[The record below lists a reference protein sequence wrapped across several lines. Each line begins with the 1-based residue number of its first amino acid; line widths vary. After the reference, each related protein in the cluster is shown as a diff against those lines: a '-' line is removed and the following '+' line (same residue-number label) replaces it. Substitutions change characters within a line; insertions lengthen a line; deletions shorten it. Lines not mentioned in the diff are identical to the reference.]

1 MSRMTIKDIA
11 QIAKVSPGTVSRVLN
26 NKARG
31 HMKLE
36 TKKRILEIIKEL
48 NYKPNLAARTLRK
61 RQSKIVMVFVP
72 DILNPFFTM
81 VIRGIENAFMPK
93 EYSLILFDANWDVRC
108 NEKGYLKK
116 LQKRHM
122 SGLIDGIIV
131 GGFGI
136 DVKPLLDP
144 QWKHIPTVLITN
156 DFNVEGFDIIMSD
169 DYHGAYEA
177 VQHLVEL
184 GHRRIAHI
192 GGLKHPK
199 LTRGTEERRRGYC
212 DCLRNFKIENRE
224 EYIVEDNYWMED
236 GYKAMNKLLRL
247 KESPTAV
254 FVASDFAAFGTIRA
268 IVEAGLNVPED
279 ISVVGFDDIVLSRL
293 FVPSLTTVSQPI
305 YKIGAK
311 AASLL
316 FKRIN
321 SPNPK
326 KKEKVIFRPRL
337 TIRESTTRPKKG

>member
-1 MSRMTIKDIA
+1 MTRTTIEDIA
-11 QIAKVSPGTVSRVLN
+11 QIAKVSAGTVSRVLN
-26 NKARG
+26 NKTRG
-31 HMKLE
+31 HMRLE

-48 NYKPNLAARTLRK
+48 NYKPNLAARALRK
-61 RQSKIVMVFVP
+61 RQSKIVMVCVP
-72 DILNPFFTM
+72 DILNPFFPM
-81 VIRGIENAFMPK
+81 LIRGIENTLVSK
-93 EYSLILFDANWDVRC
+93 EYSLILFNANWDARRDG
-108 NEKGYLKK
+108 KDYLKK
-116 LQKRHM
+116 LQTRHM

-136 DVKPLLDP
+136 DVKPLLGP
-144 QWKHIPTVLITN
+144 QWKHVPTVLITN

-169 DYHGAYEA
+169 DYRGAYEA

-184 GHRRIAHI
+184 GHRRVAHI
-192 GGLKHPK
+192 GGLEHPK
-199 LTRGTEERRRGYC
+199 LTRGTEERKRGYC
-212 DCLRNFKIENRE
+212 DCLRDFKIENQE
-224 EYIVEDNYWMED
+224 EYIVKDNYWMED

-254 FVASDFAAFGTIRA
+254 FVASDFAAFGAIRA
-268 IVEAGLNVPED
+268 IIEAGLNVPED
-279 ISVVGFDDIVLSRL
+279 ISVVGFDDIVISRL
-293 FVPSLTTVSQPI
+293 FIPSLTTVSQPI
-305 YKIGAK
+305 DKIGAK

-337 TIRESTTRPKKG
+337 TIRESTARPKKG